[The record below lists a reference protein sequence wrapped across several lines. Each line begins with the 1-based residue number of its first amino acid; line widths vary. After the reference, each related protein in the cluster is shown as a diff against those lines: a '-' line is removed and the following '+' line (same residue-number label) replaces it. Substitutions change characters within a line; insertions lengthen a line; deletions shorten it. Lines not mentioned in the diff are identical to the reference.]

1 MHSVLSFV
9 NRLYDRN
16 LNRFAF
22 DEEFRPNAY
31 LRAVLPKL
39 KIYWITGA
47 SSGIGEALAYE
58 LAKPGNALILSAR
71 SAEKLSALKE
81 KIGSHAEVALLPFD
95 LADVNAIPEHVENAL
110 SFFGQIDVLINNAG
124 FSQRSP
130 AIETAES
137 VEREIMELNYFA
149 PVALSKA
156 LLPHFI
162 ERKAG
167 HIVVVSSIAG
177 KFGFTLRSSY
187 AAAKHALHGYFEA
200 LRLEMKDVPV
210 YITMVCP
217 GRVRTNISYNARKG
231 DGSSHNVLDDGQRK
245 GISAESC
252 AHSIVKA
259 INSKKY
265 DVLIGGAEL
274 LPVYLKRF
282 CPPLF
287 YWLIKKINAT

>member
-110 SFFGQIDVLINNAG
+110 SFFGHIDVLINNAG

-130 AIETAES
+130 AMETAES

-156 LLPHFI
+156 LLPHFL

-210 YITMVCP
+210 FVTMVCP

-231 DGSSHNVLDDGQRK
+231 DGSTHNVLDDGQRK
-245 GISAESC
+245 GISSESC
-252 AHSIVKA
+252 ARSIVKA
-259 INSKKY
+259 ISAKKY

>member
-1 MHSVLSFV
+1 M

-110 SFFGQIDVLINNAG
+110 SFFGHIDVLINNAG

-130 AIETAES
+130 AMETVES

-210 YITMVCP
+210 YVTMVCP
-217 GRVRTNISYNARKG
+217 GRVLTNISYNARKG

-252 AHSIVKA
+252 AHSIVNA

>member
-1 MHSVLSFV
+1 M

-16 LNRFAF
+16 LNRFGF
-22 DEEFRPNAY
+22 EEEFRPNAY

-71 SAEKLSALKE
+71 STDKLAGIKE
-81 KIGSHAEVALLPFD
+81 KIGNRSEVAILPFD
-95 LADVNAIPEHVENAL
+95 LADVNAIPEQVEKAL
-110 SFFGQIDVLINNAG
+110 SFFGHIDVLINNAG

-130 AIETAES
+130 AMETAES
-137 VEREIMELNYFA
+137 VERAIMELNYFA

-156 LLPHFI
+156 VLPHFL
-162 ERKAG
+162 ERKSG

-210 YITMVCP
+210 YVTMVCP

-231 DGSSHNVLDDGQRK
+231 DGSTHNVLDDGQRK

-252 AHSIVKA
+252 ARSIVKA
-259 INSKKY
+259 IDSKKY
-265 DVLIGGAEL
+265 EILVGGSELI
-274 LPVYLKRF
+274 PVYLKRF

>member
-1 MHSVLSFV
+1 
-9 NRLYDRN
+9 
-16 LNRFAF
+16 
-22 DEEFRPNAY
+22 
-31 LRAVLPKL
+31 VLPKRNV
-39 KIYWITGA
+39 YWITGA
-47 SSGIGEALAYE
+47 SSGIGEALAIE
-58 LAKPGNALILSAR
+58 LAKPGNALIVSAR
-71 SAEKLSALKE
+71 NADKLQALKAQ
-81 KIGSHAEVALLPFD
+81 IGNMADVEVLPFD
-95 LADVNAIPEHVENAL
+95 LSDVNQLPEIAAKAIAI
-110 SFFGQIDVLINNAG
+110 FGHIDVLINNAG

-130 AIETAES
+130 ALETTEK

-156 LLPHFI
+156 VLPHFL

-210 YITMVCP
+210 YVTLVCP

-231 DGSSHNVLDDGQRK
+231 DGTSHNVLDDGQRK
-245 GISAESC
+245 GITSEAC
-252 AHSIVKA
+252 AKSIVKA
-259 INSKKY
+259 MRAKKY
-265 DVLIGGAEL
+265 EVLIGGAEL

-282 CPPLF
+282 FPPLF